1 MCVVVVLAV
10 EQIAVYHTNLSR
22 PGSPPSKRKKINN
35 DYYFAGGF
43 VTDNVSWS
51 LARYI

>member
-1 MCVVVVLAV
+1 MCVVVVVAV
-10 EQIAVYHTNLSR
+10 EQIAVYLTNLSR
-22 PGSPPSKRKKINN
+22 PGSPTSKKRNKINN

-51 LARYI
+51 LAR